1 MTTATRPMGARL
13 AVAAG
18 YGLAA
23 LLIAAASPV
32 TRRHPVRATAAKA
45 QRQVV
50 TARRGLDLWLD
61 VRSEPPPSLGELLFE
76 GLIGAL
82 AARPPG
88 TDQRS

>member
-1 MTTATRPMGARL
+1 MGARL
-13 AVAAG
+13 AVTAG

-23 LLIAAASPV
+23 LLVAATSPV
-32 TRRHPVRATAAKA
+32 ARRHPVRATAAKA
-45 QRQVV
+45 QYHAGSV
-50 TARRGLDLWLD
+50 RRGLDQWLD